1 MFRRKIEKIL
11 TKNYQDENARIL
23 IVEGAR
29 QIGKSFIVRE
39 TAPKYF
45 KNYIEIDLKSD
56 YENKQHFFNIRD
68 TASFYIYISSIFN
81 LKKADLSN
89 TIIFL
94 DEIQYYPHLITLL
107 KDLHKERK

>member
-1 MFRRKIEKIL
+1 MFRRKIEKTL
-11 TKNYQDENARIL
+11 LKNYQNENAKIL

-29 QIGKSFIVRE
+29 QVGKSFIVRN

-56 YENKQHFFNIRD
+56 YENKQNFLFIRS
-68 TASFYIYISSIFN
+68 TKNFYLYVSTMFKTN
-81 LKKADLSN
+81 QAVLDN

-94 DEIQYYPHLITLL
+94 DEIQYYKSFTATMRY
-107 KDLHKERK
+107 KWRK